1 MLSAKSVQD
10 IDIFKKHETKEL
22 VLSSHNW
29 DEFSAQISKLGS
41 DPLNNKKKGDVFELL
56 TSLYFINNP
65 IFSSKLTN
73 LWHHSNVP
81 HKVFDSLD
89 LQRPEIGVDFI
100 AESNEGNIWAIQC
113 KYHDDVHKNIS
124 YDEVSTFFSITER
137 DVTYQKIRHRIISSS
152 ALEVSKKIS
161 TVHKE
166 KLGFITYSDFS
177 QLGNEEFK
185 NFHSILDNQKITL
198 KKYEPREHQKI
209 ALDNCLS
216 YFKNKSRGK
225 LIHPCGSGKSLTGY
239 WFFRN
244 MKGNNALIVV
254 PSLQLVKQ
262 TLKTWAREFMCEGI
276 EIDWIAVCS
285 DDDVK
290 NLDDPAIN
298 KFDLGIEVNT
308 DKELISDFLQKNSQ
322 KIKIVITTYQSGKKL
337 IESVE
342 NSNIIFDIGIFDEAH
357 KTVGNKN
364 KPFAQLLYD
373 SNISVKKRLFM
384 TATERVFK
392 GDSENIVSMDDEEIY
407 GKVVDQF
414 SFKSALEQNPPI
426 LSDYRIYS
434 TLISKKQIQE
444 LIDNNEIVS
453 SDNRL
458 FSFEADASTFAALI
472 TLRKIIKEKN
482 IKHIIS
488 FHRNIKRAKDFC
500 KLNEEVNKLGEK
512 YGYLHSFHI
521 SGKFSTGIRSEVIN
535 RFTYEEPSLIT
546 NARCLTE
553 GVDIPE
559 VDAVL
564 FADPKHSKVDIVQ
577 AAGRAMRLSKNKKFG
592 YIILPVVLDEE
603 DKSSLQENAFK
614 QIVTVLSA
622 LGMSDERIIAE
633 FQEIAQGKVPTE
645 RIFKFINEE
654 VFSSINLSDF
664 YANID
669 IKIWNR
675 LSFAKTFMYDAPFS
689 EWMRK
694 ETELSENSI
703 GKYTSA
709 VYKITNELLKMKPE
723 YSSVDE
729 LVRNEDLNQLKDH
742 WLSVPEN
749 KELDERGKS
758 MYSSGFKKL
767 IEFFKSIKNNID

>member
-41 DPLNNKKKGDVFELL
+41 DPVNNKKKGDVFELL

-113 KYHDDVHKNIS
+113 KYHDDFHKNIS

-185 NFHSILDNQKITL
+185 NFHSILDNQKVTL

-209 ALDNCLS
+209 ALANCLS

-239 WFFRN
+239 WFFRY

-290 NLDDPAIN
+290 NLDDPSLNTFEI
-298 KFDLGIEVNT
+298 GIEVNT
-308 DKELISDFLQKNSQ
+308 ETEMISSFLKQNSE
-322 KIKIVITTYQSGKKL
+322 KIKIIITTYQSGKKV
-337 IESVE
+337 IDAV
-342 NSNIIFDIGIFDEAH
+342 NQANIIFDIGIFDEAH
-357 KTVGNKN
+357 KTVGAKN

-373 SNISVKKRLFM
+373 ENIKIKKRLFM

-392 GDSENIVSMDDEEIY
+392 GDSDLIVSMDDEKIY
-407 GKVVDQF
+407 GKIVDQF

-426 LSDYRIYS
+426 LSDYRIIS
-434 TLISKKQIQE
+434 TSIRKEEIKN
-444 LIDNNEIVS
+444 LIDNN
-453 SDNRL
+453 NLLRAGNKKW
-458 FSFEADASTFAALI
+458 SFEADASTFASLI
-472 TLRKIIKEKN
+472 TLRKLIKKN
-482 IKHIIS
+482 KIKHIIS
-488 FHRNIKRAKDFC
+488 FHSSIKRAKEFRE
-500 KLNEEVNKLGEK
+500 LNNQINNLGSEF
-512 YGYLHSFHI
+512 GTLHSFHI
-521 SGKFSTGIRSEVIN
+521 SGKDSTGIRAEVLN
-535 RFTYEEPSLIT
+535 RFVYEEPSLIT

-553 GVDIPE
+553 GVDIPA
-559 VDAVL
+559 VDAVI

-577 AAGRAMRLSKNKKFG
+577 AAGRALRTYEGKKMG
-592 YIILPVVLDEE
+592 YVIIPVVLEGE
-603 DKSSLQENAFK
+603 DSFSIQENTFK
-614 QIVTVLSA
+614 QIITVLSA
-622 LGMSDERIIAE
+622 MGMSDERIIAE
-633 FQEIAQGKVPTE
+633 FQTIAQGKKVQN
-645 RIFKFINEE
+645 RIFRFESEYEE
-654 VFSSINLSDF
+654 IYSSINLEDF
-664 YANID
+664 YSSID
-669 IKIWNR
+669 IQIWNR
-675 LSFAKTFMYDAPFS
+675 LSFAKSFSLVTPFS
-689 EWMRK
+689 EWMRSQKGLK
-694 ETELSENSI
+694 EKTIKNYI
-703 GKYTSA
+703 GGF
-709 VYKITNELLKMKPE
+709 YKIINEVLKMKPE
-723 YSSVDE
+723 YSDVDE
-729 LVRNEDLNQLKDH
+729 LIKNEDLHEIKDK
-742 WLSVPEN
+742 WFSIPEN
-749 KELDERGKS
+749 KALDERGNS
-758 MYSSGFKKL
+758 MYSAGFKKL
-767 IEFFKSIKNNID
+767 MEFCDSAR

>member
-41 DPLNNKKKGDVFELL
+41 DPVNNKKKGDVFELL

-185 NFHSILDNQKITL
+185 NFHSILDNQKVTL

-209 ALDNCLS
+209 ALENCLS

-239 WFFRN
+239 WFFRY

-290 NLDDPAIN
+290 NLDDPSLNTFEI
-298 KFDLGIEVNT
+298 GIEVNT
-308 DKELISDFLQKNSQ
+308 ETEMISSFLKQNSE
-322 KIKIVITTYQSGKKL
+322 KIKIIITTYQSGKKV
-337 IESVE
+337 IDAV
-342 NSNIIFDIGIFDEAH
+342 NQANIIFDIGIFDEAH
-357 KTVGNKN
+357 KTVGAKN

-373 SNISVKKRLFM
+373 ENIKIKKRLFM

-392 GDSENIVSMDDEEIY
+392 GDSDSIVSMDDEKIY
-407 GKVVDQF
+407 GKIVDQF

-426 LSDYRIYS
+426 LSDYRIIS
-434 TLISKKQIQE
+434 TSIRKEEIKN
-444 LIDNNEIVS
+444 LIDNN
-453 SDNRL
+453 NLLRAGNKKW
-458 FSFEADASTFAALI
+458 SFEADASTFASLI
-472 TLRKIIKEKN
+472 TLRKLIKKN
-482 IKHIIS
+482 KIKHIIS
-488 FHRNIKRAKDFC
+488 FHSSIKRAKEFRE
-500 KLNEEVNKLGEK
+500 LNNQINNLGSEF
-512 YGYLHSFHI
+512 GTLHSFHI
-521 SGKFSTGIRSEVIN
+521 SGKDSTGIRADVLN
-535 RFTYEEPSLIT
+535 RFVYEEPSLIT

-553 GVDIPE
+553 GVDIPA
-559 VDAVL
+559 VDAVI

-577 AAGRAMRLSKNKKFG
+577 AAGRALRTYEGKKMG
-592 YIILPVVLDEE
+592 YVIIPVVLEGE
-603 DKSSLQENAFK
+603 DSFSIQENTFK
-614 QIVTVLSA
+614 QIITVLSA
-622 LGMSDERIIAE
+622 MGMSDERIIAE
-633 FQEIAQGKVPTE
+633 FQTIAQGKKVQN
-645 RIFKFINEE
+645 RIFRFESEYEE
-654 VFSSINLSDF
+654 IYSSINLEDF
-664 YANID
+664 YSSID
-669 IKIWNR
+669 IQIWNR
-675 LSFAKTFMYDAPFS
+675 LSFAKSFSLVTPFS
-689 EWMRK
+689 EWMRSQKGLK
-694 ETELSENSI
+694 EKTIKNYI
-703 GKYTSA
+703 GGFT
-709 VYKITNELLKMKPE
+709 KIINEVLKMKPE
-723 YSSVDE
+723 YSDVDE
-729 LVRNEDLNQLKDH
+729 LIKNEDLHEIKDK
-742 WLSVPEN
+742 WFSIPEN
-749 KELDERGKS
+749 KALDERGNS
-758 MYSSGFKKL
+758 MYSAGFKKL
-767 IEFFKSIKNNID
+767 IEFCDSER

>member
-41 DPLNNKKKGDVFELL
+41 DPVNNKKKGDVFELL

-185 NFHSILDNQKITL
+185 NFHSILDNQKVIL

-209 ALDNCLS
+209 ALENCLS

-239 WFFRN
+239 WFFRY

-290 NLDDPAIN
+290 NLDDPSLNTFEI
-298 KFDLGIEVNT
+298 GIEVNT
-308 DKELISDFLQKNSQ
+308 ETEMISSFLKQNSE
-322 KIKIVITTYQSGKKL
+322 KIKIIITTYQSGKKV
-337 IESVE
+337 IDAV
-342 NSNIIFDIGIFDEAH
+342 NQANIIFDIGIFDEAH
-357 KTVGNKN
+357 KTVGAKN

-373 SNISVKKRLFM
+373 ENIKIKKRLFM

-392 GDSENIVSMDDEEIY
+392 GDSDSIISMDDEKIY
-407 GKVVDQF
+407 GKIVDQF

-426 LSDYRIYS
+426 LSDYRIIS
-434 TLISKKQIQE
+434 TSIRKEEIKN
-444 LIDNNEIVS
+444 LIDNN
-453 SDNRL
+453 NLLRAGNKKW
-458 FSFEADASTFAALI
+458 SFEADASTFASLI
-472 TLRKIIKEKN
+472 TLRKLIKKN
-482 IKHIIS
+482 KIKHIIS
-488 FHRNIKRAKDFC
+488 FHSSIKRAKEFRE
-500 KLNEEVNKLGEK
+500 LNNQINNLGSEF
-512 YGYLHSFHI
+512 GTLHSFHI
-521 SGKFSTGIRSEVIN
+521 SGKDSTGIRAEVLN
-535 RFTYEEPSLIT
+535 RFVYEEPSLIT

-553 GVDIPE
+553 GVDIPA
-559 VDAVL
+559 VDAVI

-577 AAGRAMRLSKNKKFG
+577 AAGRALRTYEGKKMG
-592 YIILPVVLDEE
+592 YVIIPVVLEGE
-603 DKSSLQENAFK
+603 DSFSIQENTFK
-614 QIVTVLSA
+614 QIITVLSA
-622 LGMSDERIIAE
+622 MGMSDERIIAE
-633 FQEIAQGKVPTE
+633 FQTIAQGKKVQN
-645 RIFKFINEE
+645 RIFRFESEYEE
-654 VFSSINLSDF
+654 IYSSINLEDF
-664 YANID
+664 YSSID
-669 IKIWNR
+669 IQIWNR
-675 LSFAKTFMYDAPFS
+675 LSFAKSFSLVTPFS
-689 EWMRK
+689 EWMRSQKGLK
-694 ETELSENSI
+694 EKTIKNYI
-703 GKYTSA
+703 GGFT
-709 VYKITNELLKMKPE
+709 KIINEVLKMKPE
-723 YSSVDE
+723 YSDVDE
-729 LVRNEDLNQLKDH
+729 LIKNEDLHEIKDK
-742 WLSVPEN
+742 WFSIAEN
-749 KELDERGKS
+749 KALDERGNS
-758 MYSSGFKKL
+758 MYSAGFKKL
-767 IEFFKSIKNNID
+767 MEFCDSAR

>member
-41 DPLNNKKKGDVFELL
+41 DPVNNKKKGDVFELL

-185 NFHSILDNQKITL
+185 NFHSILDNQKVTL
-198 KKYEPREHQKI
+198 NKYEPREHQKI
-209 ALDNCLS
+209 ALENCLS

-239 WFFRN
+239 WFFRY

-276 EIDWIAVCS
+276 EINWIAVCS

-290 NLDDPAIN
+290 NLDDPSLNTFEI
-298 KFDLGIEVNT
+298 GIEVNT
-308 DKELISDFLQKNSQ
+308 ETEMISSFLKQNSE
-322 KIKIVITTYQSGKKL
+322 KIKIIITTYQSGKKV
-337 IESVE
+337 IDAV
-342 NSNIIFDIGIFDEAH
+342 NQANIIFDVGIFDEAH
-357 KTVGNKN
+357 KTVGAKN

-373 SNISVKKRLFM
+373 ENIKIKKRLFM

-392 GDSENIVSMDDEEIY
+392 GDSDSIVSMDDEKIY
-407 GKVVDQF
+407 GKIVDQF

-426 LSDYRIYS
+426 LSDYRIIS
-434 TLISKKQIQE
+434 TSIRKEEIKN
-444 LIDNNEIVS
+444 LIDNN
-453 SDNRL
+453 NLLRAGNKKW
-458 FSFEADASTFAALI
+458 SFEADASTFASLI
-472 TLRKIIKEKN
+472 TLRKLIKKN
-482 IKHIIS
+482 KIKHIIS
-488 FHRNIKRAKDFC
+488 FHSSIKRAKEFRE
-500 KLNEEVNKLGEK
+500 LNNQINNLGSEF
-512 YGYLHSFHI
+512 GTLHSFHI
-521 SGKFSTGIRSEVIN
+521 SGKDSTGIRADVLN
-535 RFTYEEPSLIT
+535 RFVYEEPSLIT

-553 GVDIPE
+553 GVDIPA
-559 VDAVL
+559 VDAVI

-577 AAGRAMRLSKNKKFG
+577 AAGRALRTYEGKKMG
-592 YIILPVVLDEE
+592 YVIIPVVLEGE
-603 DKSSLQENAFK
+603 DSFSIQENTFK
-614 QIVTVLSA
+614 QIITVLSA
-622 LGMSDERIIAE
+622 MGMSDERIIAE
-633 FQEIAQGKVPTE
+633 FQTIAQGKKVQN
-645 RIFKFINEE
+645 RIFRFESEYEE
-654 VFSSINLSDF
+654 IYSSINLEDF
-664 YANID
+664 YSSID
-669 IKIWNR
+669 IQIWNR
-675 LSFAKTFMYDAPFS
+675 LSFAKSFSLVTPFS
-689 EWMRK
+689 EWMRSQKGLK
-694 ETELSENSI
+694 EKTIKNYI
-703 GKYTSA
+703 GGFT
-709 VYKITNELLKMKPE
+709 KIINEVLKMKPE
-723 YSSVDE
+723 YSDVDE
-729 LVRNEDLNQLKDH
+729 LIKNEDLHEIKDK
-742 WLSVPEN
+742 WFSIPEN
-749 KELDERGKS
+749 KALDERGNS
-758 MYSSGFKKL
+758 MYSAGFKKL
-767 IEFFKSIKNNID
+767 MEFCDSER